1 VDRGLTKQ
9 SGLHHDQPKPHSKRP
24 GGACTLPAC
33 RTAIMS
39 ALILVLLIVISAFFS
54 ASEIALTASR
64 RMRLQTLAD
73 DGDTRALHVLQLKDM
88 PGNFFTV
95 VQIGVNAVAILA
107 GIIGDSQISGP
118 LAAALADWLPA
129 ARAERV
135 ANIAGFVIVTSLFVL
150 FADLLP
156 KRLAV
161 LYPERCAMSVIGPMH
176 ACLQVLRP
184 AVWLFNGAAD
194 LFLKLFG
201 VPTHRVEQITTED
214 ITAMVGAGAEAGVLR
229 EHELA
234 MIENVFELESRTVTS
249 VMTVRDEVVYFTVD
263 EPLESIKKKI
273 IAQPHAEY
281 LVCREDI
288 DSVLGCIASK
298 DILQQIL
305 SEESPAVIRNLGK
318 LYNKNLLV
326 LPDTLNLSQALTRFR
341 EMHERFGA
349 VVNEYGLVVGVV
361 TLDDIVG
368 AVMGDILYLG
378 EDEQIVRR
386 DDGSCLVDGVT
397 PISDVKRA
405 FDLDDLPGEHH
416 VETIAGLVIYALKR
430 IPKKSESVDIGPL
443 HIEVLDIDNHR
454 IDQLLVSL
462 RTDAPA
468 GAPPSAS

>member
-1 VDRGLTKQ
+1 
-9 SGLHHDQPKPHSKRP
+9 
-24 GGACTLPAC
+24 
-33 RTAIMS
+33 MS
-39 ALILVLLIVISAFFS
+39 ALILALLILISAFFS

-64 RMRLQTLAD
+64 RTRLQTLAD
-73 DGDTRALHVLQLKDM
+73 DGDTRALRVLQLKDM

-107 GIIGDSQISGP
+107 GVIGDSQISGP
-118 LAAALADWLPA
+118 LAAWLSEWLPA
-129 ARAERV
+129 ARAERIGS
-135 ANIAGFVIVTSLFVL
+135 IAGFIIVTALFIL

-161 LYPERCAMSVIGPMH
+161 LYPERCALSVIGPMQS
-176 ACLQVLRP
+176 CLRALRP
-184 AVWLFNGAAD
+184 VVWLFNGAAD
-194 LFLKLFG
+194 MFLKLFG
-201 VPTHRVEQITTED
+201 VPTHRVDQITTED
-214 ITAMVGAGAEAGVLR
+214 IAAMVGAGAEAGVLR
-229 EHELA
+229 KHELA
-234 MIENVFELESRTVTS
+234 MIENVFELESRTITS
-249 VMTVRDEVVYFTVD
+249 VMTVRDEVIYFTVD
-263 EPLESIKKKI
+263 EPLESIKMKI

-288 DSVLGCIASK
+288 DSVLGFIASK

-305 SEESPAVIRNLGK
+305 SDESSAVIRNISK
-318 LYNKNLLV
+318 HYDKNLLV

-386 DDGSCLVDGVT
+386 DDGSCLIDGVT
-397 PISDVKRA
+397 PLGDVKRT

-416 VETIAGLVIYALKR
+416 VETLAGLVIYALKR
-430 IPKKSESVDIGPL
+430 IPKKSETVDIGPL

-454 IDQLLVSL
+454 VDQLLVS
-462 RTDAPA
+462 RRIDPPA
-468 GAPPSAS
+468 ATTP

>member
-1 VDRGLTKQ
+1 
-9 SGLHHDQPKPHSKRP
+9 
-24 GGACTLPAC
+24 
-33 RTAIMS
+33 MS
-39 ALILVLLIVISAFFS
+39 AFILVALILISAFFS

-64 RMRLQTLAD
+64 RTRLQTLSD
-73 DGDTRALHVLQLKDM
+73 DGDTRALRVLQLKDT

-107 GIIGDSQISGP
+107 GVIGDSQISGP
-118 LAAALADWLPA
+118 LATWLGDWLPT
-129 ARAERV
+129 ARAERI
-135 ANIAGFVIVTSLFVL
+135 ASIAGFMIVTGLFIL

-161 LYPERCAMSVIGPMH
+161 LYPERCALGVIGPIQT
-176 ACLQVLRP
+176 CLRVLRP
-184 AVWLFNGAAD
+184 VVWLFNGAAD

-229 EHELA
+229 KHELA
-234 MIENVFELESRTVTS
+234 VIENVFELESRTVTS
-249 VMTVRDEVVYFTVD
+249 VMTVRDEVVYFTTD
-263 EPLESIKKKI
+263 EPLESIKMKI

-281 LVCREDI
+281 LVCRDDI
-288 DSVLGCIASK
+288 DSVLGFIASK
-298 DILQQIL
+298 DILKQIL
-305 SEESPAVIRNLGK
+305 SEEPSTVISDLAK
-318 LYNKNLLV
+318 HFDKNLLV

-341 EMHERFGA
+341 EMHQSFGA

-397 PISDVKRA
+397 PIGDVKRA

-416 VETIAGLVIYALKR
+416 IETIAGLVIYALKR

-454 IDQLLVSL
+454 IDQLLVS
-462 RTDAPA
+462 RRIDPPASPAPS
-468 GAPPSAS
+468 SAS

>member
-1 VDRGLTKQ
+1 
-9 SGLHHDQPKPHSKRP
+9 
-24 GGACTLPAC
+24 
-33 RTAIMS
+33 MS
-39 ALILVLLIVISAFFS
+39 AFILVALILISAFFS

-64 RMRLQTLAD
+64 RTRLQTLAD
-73 DGDTRALHVLQLKDM
+73 DGDTRAVRVLQLKDT

-107 GIIGDSQISGP
+107 GVIGDSQISGP
-118 LAAALADWLPA
+118 LAAWLGDWLPA
-129 ARAERV
+129 ARAERI
-135 ANIAGFVIVTSLFVL
+135 ASIAGFMIVTGLFIL

-161 LYPERCAMSVIGPMH
+161 LYPERCALGVIGPIQT
-176 ACLQVLRP
+176 CLRVLRP
-184 AVWLFNGAAD
+184 VVWLFNGAAD

-214 ITAMVGAGAEAGVLR
+214 IAAMVGAGAEAGVLR
-229 EHELA
+229 KHELA
-234 MIENVFELESRTVTS
+234 VIENVFELESRTVTS
-249 VMTVRDEVVYFTVD
+249 VMTVRDEVVYFTID
-263 EPLESIKKKI
+263 EPLESIKMKI

-281 LVCREDI
+281 LVCRDDI
-288 DSVLGCIASK
+288 DSVLGFIASK
-298 DILQQIL
+298 DILKQIL
-305 SEESPAVIRNLGK
+305 SEESATVIRNLAK
-318 LYNKNLLV
+318 HFDKNLLV

-341 EMHERFGA
+341 EMHQSFGA
-349 VVNEYGLVVGVV
+349 VINEYGLVVGVV

-397 PISDVKRA
+397 PIGDVKRA

-416 VETIAGLVIYALKR
+416 IETIAGLVIYALKR
-430 IPKKSESVDIGPL
+430 IPKKSESIDIGPL

-454 IDQLLVSL
+454 IDQVLVS
-462 RTDAPA
+462 RSIDPPASPAPT
-468 GAPPSAS
+468 SAS

>member
-1 VDRGLTKQ
+1 MYAFVLV
-9 SGLHHDQPKPHSKRP
+9 
-24 GGACTLPAC
+24 
-33 RTAIMS
+33 
-39 ALILVLLIVISAFFS
+39 ALILISAFFS
-54 ASEIALTASR
+54 ASEIAITASR
-64 RMRLQTLAD
+64 RTRLQTLAD
-73 DGDTRALHVLQLKDM
+73 DGDAGAEHILQLKDA

-107 GIIGDSQISGP
+107 GIIGDAQVSGT
-118 LAAALADWLPA
+118 LAVWLADWLPQ
-129 ARAERV
+129 ARAERI
-135 ANIAGFVIVTSLFVL
+135 ANIVGFMIVTGLFIL

-161 LYPERCAMSVIGPMH
+161 LYPERFALAIIGPMQT
-176 ACLQVLRP
+176 CLRVLRP
-184 AVWLFNGAAD
+184 VVWLFNGAAD

-229 EHELA
+229 EHELT

-249 VMTVRDEVVYFTVD
+249 VMTVRDDIVYFTLD
-263 EPLESIKKKI
+263 EPLESLKRKI
-273 IAQPHAEY
+273 VGQPHAEY
-281 LVCREDI
+281 LVCHDDI
-288 DSVLGCIASK
+288 DSVLGFIASK

-305 SEESPAVIRNLGK
+305 SEESPAVIRNVGK
-318 LYNKNLLV
+318 HYNKNLLV

-368 AVMGDILYLG
+368 AVMGDILYSG

-386 DDGSCLVDGVT
+386 DDGSCLVDGAT
-397 PISDVKRA
+397 PVSDVKRA
-405 FDLDDLPGEHH
+405 FDLDELPGEHQ

-443 HIEVLDIDNHR
+443 HIEVLDIDSHR
-454 IDQLLVSL
+454 IDQLLVS
-462 RTDAPA
+462 RRAESPA
-468 GAPPSAS
+468 AAS

>member
-1 VDRGLTKQ
+1 MISRSHIP
-9 SGLHHDQPKPHSKRP
+9 SGSATVAAQPRIRP
-24 GGACTLPAC
+24 ATMSVF
-33 RTAIMS
+33 TS
-39 ALILVLLIVISAFFS
+39 ALILVALILISAFFS
-54 ASEIALTASR
+54 AAEIALTASR
-64 RMRLQTLAD
+64 RVRLQTVSD
-73 DGDTRALHVLQLKDM
+73 DGDIRAQHVLQLKDT
-88 PGNFFTV
+88 PGNFFTI

-118 LAAALADWLPA
+118 LAAWLGEWLPA
-129 ARAERV
+129 ARAER
-135 ANIAGFVIVTSLFVL
+135 IASISGFIIVTTLFIL

-161 LYPERCAMSVIGPMH
+161 LYPERCALGIIGPMQM
-176 ACLQVLRP
+176 CLRVLRP
-184 AVWLFNGAAD
+184 VVWLFNGAAD

-229 EHELA
+229 KHELA
-234 MIENVFELESRTVTS
+234 VIENVFELESRTVTS

-263 EPLESIKKKI
+263 EPLESIKLKI

-281 LVCREDI
+281 LVCRDDI
-288 DSVLGCIASK
+288 DSVLGFIASK
-298 DILQQIL
+298 DILQRIL
-305 SEESPAVIRNLGK
+305 SEESSAVIRDLSK
-318 LYNKNLLV
+318 HYDKNLLV

-341 EMHERFGA
+341 EMHQSFGA

-361 TLDDIVG
+361 TLDDLVG

-397 PISDVKRA
+397 PIGDVKRA

-416 VETIAGLVIYALKR
+416 VETVAGLVIYALKR

-462 RTDAPA
+462 RTGASDS
-468 GAPPSAS
+468 APPSAS

>member
-1 VDRGLTKQ
+1 MYAFVLV
-9 SGLHHDQPKPHSKRP
+9 
-24 GGACTLPAC
+24 
-33 RTAIMS
+33 
-39 ALILVLLIVISAFFS
+39 ALILISAFFS
-54 ASEIALTASR
+54 ASEIAITASR
-64 RMRLQTLAD
+64 RTRLQTLAD
-73 DGDTRALHVLQLKDM
+73 DGDAGAEHILQLKDA

-107 GIIGDSQISGP
+107 GIIGDAQVSGT
-118 LAAALADWLPA
+118 LAVWLADWLPQ
-129 ARAERV
+129 ARAERI
-135 ANIAGFVIVTSLFVL
+135 ANIVGFMIVTGLFIL

-161 LYPERCAMSVIGPMH
+161 LYPERFALAIIGPMQT
-176 ACLQVLRP
+176 CLRVLRP
-184 AVWLFNGAAD
+184 VVWLFNGAAD

-229 EHELA
+229 EHELT
-234 MIENVFELESRTVTS
+234 MIENVFELESLKR
-249 VMTVRDEVVYFTVD
+249 
-263 EPLESIKKKI
+263 KI
-273 IAQPHAEY
+273 VGQPHAEY
-281 LVCREDI
+281 LVCHDDI
-288 DSVLGCIASK
+288 DSVLGFIASK

-305 SEESPAVIRNLGK
+305 SEESPAVIRNVGK
-318 LYNKNLLV
+318 HYNKNLLV

-368 AVMGDILYLG
+368 AVMGDILYSG

-386 DDGSCLVDGVT
+386 DEGSCLVDGAT
-397 PISDVKRA
+397 PVSDVKRA
-405 FDLDDLPGEHH
+405 FDLDELPGEHQ

-443 HIEVLDIDNHR
+443 HIEVLDIDSHR
-454 IDQLLVSL
+454 IDQLLVS
-462 RTDAPA
+462 RRAESPA
-468 GAPPSAS
+468 AAS

>member
-1 VDRGLTKQ
+1 
-9 SGLHHDQPKPHSKRP
+9 
-24 GGACTLPAC
+24 
-33 RTAIMS
+33 MS
-39 ALILVLLIVISAFFS
+39 ALILALLILISAFFS

-64 RMRLQTLAD
+64 RTRLQTLAD
-73 DGDTRALHVLQLKDM
+73 DGDTRALRVLQLKDM

-107 GIIGDSQISGP
+107 GVIGDSQISGP
-118 LAAALADWLPA
+118 LAAGLSEWLPA
-129 ARAERV
+129 ARAERIGS
-135 ANIAGFVIVTSLFVL
+135 IAGFIIVTALFIL

-161 LYPERCAMSVIGPMH
+161 LYPERCALSVIGPMQS
-176 ACLQVLRP
+176 CLRALRP
-184 AVWLFNGAAD
+184 VVWLFNGAAD
-194 LFLKLFG
+194 MFLKLFG
-201 VPTHRVEQITTED
+201 VPTHRVDQITTED
-214 ITAMVGAGAEAGVLR
+214 IAAMVGAGAEAGVLR
-229 EHELA
+229 KHELA
-234 MIENVFELESRTVTS
+234 MIENVFELESRTITS
-249 VMTVRDEVVYFTVD
+249 VMTVRDEVIYFTVD
-263 EPLESIKKKI
+263 EPLESIKMKI

-288 DSVLGCIASK
+288 DSVLGFIASK

-305 SEESPAVIRNLGK
+305 SDESSAVIRNISK
-318 LYNKNLLV
+318 HYDKNLLV

-386 DDGSCLVDGVT
+386 DDGSCLIDGVT
-397 PISDVKRA
+397 PLGDVKRT

-416 VETIAGLVIYALKR
+416 VETLAGLVIYALKR
-430 IPKKSESVDIGPL
+430 IPKKSETVDIGPL

-454 IDQLLVSL
+454 VDQLLVS
-462 RTDAPA
+462 RRIDPPA
-468 GAPPSAS
+468 ATTP

>member
-1 VDRGLTKQ
+1 
-9 SGLHHDQPKPHSKRP
+9 
-24 GGACTLPAC
+24 
-33 RTAIMS
+33 MS
-39 ALILVLLIVISAFFS
+39 ALILALLILISAFFS

-64 RMRLQTLAD
+64 RTRLQTLAD
-73 DGDTRALHVLQLKDM
+73 DGDTRALRVLQLKDM

-107 GIIGDSQISGP
+107 GVIGDSQISGP
-118 LAAALADWLPA
+118 LAAWLSEWLPA
-129 ARAERV
+129 ARAERIGS
-135 ANIAGFVIVTSLFVL
+135 IAGFIIVTALFIL

-161 LYPERCAMSVIGPMH
+161 LYPERCALSVIGPMQS
-176 ACLQVLRP
+176 CLRALRP
-184 AVWLFNGAAD
+184 VVWLFNGVAD
-194 LFLKLFG
+194 MFLKLFG
-201 VPTHRVEQITTED
+201 VPTHRVDQITTED
-214 ITAMVGAGAEAGVLR
+214 IAAMVGAGAEAGVLR
-229 EHELA
+229 KHELA
-234 MIENVFELESRTVTS
+234 MIENVFELESRTITS
-249 VMTVRDEVVYFTVD
+249 VMTVRDEVIYFTVD
-263 EPLESIKKKI
+263 EPLESIKMKI

-288 DSVLGCIASK
+288 DSVLGFIASK

-305 SEESPAVIRNLGK
+305 SDESSAVIRNISK
-318 LYNKNLLV
+318 HYDKNLLV

-386 DDGSCLVDGVT
+386 DDGSCLIDGVT
-397 PISDVKRA
+397 PLGDVKRT

-416 VETIAGLVIYALKR
+416 VETLAGLVIYALKR
-430 IPKKSESVDIGPL
+430 IPKKSETVDIGTL

-454 IDQLLVSL
+454 VDQLLVS
-462 RTDAPA
+462 RRIDPPA
-468 GAPPSAS
+468 ATTP

>member
-1 VDRGLTKQ
+1 MIVRSHIP
-9 SGLHHDQPKPHSKRP
+9 SGLAAQRRARP
-24 GGACTLPAC
+24 AT
-33 RTAIMS
+33 MS
-39 ALILVLLIVISAFFS
+39 AFILVALILISAFFS

-64 RMRLQTLAD
+64 RTRLQTLSD
-73 DGDTRALHVLQLKDM
+73 DGDTRALRVLQLKDT

-107 GIIGDSQISGP
+107 GVIGDSQISAP
-118 LAAALADWLPA
+118 LATWLGDWLPA
-129 ARAERV
+129 ARAERI
-135 ANIAGFVIVTSLFVL
+135 ASIAGFMIVTGLFIL

-161 LYPERCAMSVIGPMH
+161 LYPERCALGVIGPIQT
-176 ACLQVLRP
+176 CLRVLRP
-184 AVWLFNGAAD
+184 VVWLFNGAAD

-229 EHELA
+229 KHELA
-234 MIENVFELESRTVTS
+234 VIENVFELESRTVTS
-249 VMTVRDEVVYFTVD
+249 VMTVRDEVVYFTID
-263 EPLESIKKKI
+263 EPLESIKLKI

-281 LVCREDI
+281 LVCRDDI
-288 DSVLGCIASK
+288 DSVLGFIASK
-298 DILQQIL
+298 DILKQIL
-305 SEESPAVIRNLGK
+305 SEESSTVIRDLAK
-318 LYNKNLLV
+318 HFDKNLLV

-341 EMHERFGA
+341 EMHQSFGA

-397 PISDVKRA
+397 PIGDVKRA

-416 VETIAGLVIYALKR
+416 IETIAGLVIYALKR

-454 IDQLLVSL
+454 IDQLLVS
-462 RTDAPA
+462 RRIDPPASPAPS
-468 GAPPSAS
+468 SAS

>member
-1 VDRGLTKQ
+1 
-9 SGLHHDQPKPHSKRP
+9 
-24 GGACTLPAC
+24 
-33 RTAIMS
+33 MS
-39 ALILVLLIVISAFFS
+39 AFILVALILISAFFS

-64 RMRLQTLAD
+64 RIRLQALAD
-73 DGDTRALHVLQLKDM
+73 DGDTRALRVLQLKDM

-107 GIIGDSQISGP
+107 GVIGDSHISGP
-118 LAAALADWLPA
+118 LAAWLGDWLPA

-135 ANIAGFVIVTSLFVL
+135 ASIAGFMIVTGLFIL

-161 LYPERCAMSVIGPMH
+161 LYPERCALGIIGPIQ
-176 ACLQVLRP
+176 ACLRLLRP
-184 AVWLFNGAAD
+184 VVWLFNGAAD
-194 LFLKLFG
+194 LFLKLLG

-229 EHELA
+229 KHELA
-234 MIENVFELESRTVTS
+234 VIENVFELESRTVTS
-249 VMTVRDEVVYFTVD
+249 VMTVRDEVVYFTID
-263 EPLESIKKKI
+263 EPLESIKLKI

-281 LVCREDI
+281 LVCRDDI
-288 DSVLGCIASK
+288 DSVLGFIASK

-305 SEESPAVIRNLGK
+305 SEESSAVIRNLGK
-318 LYNKNLLV
+318 YYDKNLLI
-326 LPDTLNLSQALTRFR
+326 LPDTLNLSQALARFR

-361 TLDDIVG
+361 TLDDLVG

-386 DDGSCLVDGVT
+386 DDGSCLIDGVT
-397 PISDVKRA
+397 PLGDVKRA

-454 IDQLLVSL
+454 IDQLLVS
-462 RTDAPA
+462 RRIDPPTA
-468 GAPPSAS
+468 PSAS

>member
-1 VDRGLTKQ
+1 MQLSLRNDATCPDG
-9 SGLHHDQPKPHSKRP
+9 P
-24 GGACTLPAC
+24 
-33 RTAIMS
+33 AIMS
-39 ALILVLLIVISAFFS
+39 ALILALLILISAFFS

-64 RMRLQTLAD
+64 RTRLQTLAD
-73 DGDTRALHVLQLKDM
+73 DGDTRALRVLQLKDM

-107 GIIGDSQISGP
+107 GVIGDSQISGP
-118 LAAALADWLPA
+118 LAAGLSEWLPA
-129 ARAERV
+129 ARAERIGS
-135 ANIAGFVIVTSLFVL
+135 IAGFIIVTALFIL

-161 LYPERCAMSVIGPMH
+161 LYPERCALSVIGPMQS
-176 ACLQVLRP
+176 CLRALRP
-184 AVWLFNGAAD
+184 VVWLFNGAAD
-194 LFLKLFG
+194 MFLKLFG
-201 VPTHRVEQITTED
+201 VPTHRVDQITTED
-214 ITAMVGAGAEAGVLR
+214 IAAMVGAGAEAGVLR
-229 EHELA
+229 KHELA
-234 MIENVFELESRTVTS
+234 MIENVFELESRTITS
-249 VMTVRDEVVYFTVD
+249 VMTVRDEVIYFTVD
-263 EPLESIKKKI
+263 EPLESIKMKI

-288 DSVLGCIASK
+288 DSVLGFIASK

-305 SEESPAVIRNLGK
+305 SDESSAVIRNISK
-318 LYNKNLLV
+318 HYDKNLLV

-386 DDGSCLVDGVT
+386 DDGSCLIDGVT
-397 PISDVKRA
+397 PLGDVKRA

-416 VETIAGLVIYALKR
+416 VETLAGLVIYALKR
-430 IPKKSESVDIGPL
+430 IPKKSETVDIGPL

-454 IDQLLVSL
+454 VDQLLVS
-462 RTDAPA
+462 RRIDPPA
-468 GAPPSAS
+468 ATTP